1 MGPIIKLILPRIMK
15 LILKDIA
22 RLIKPLQKY
31 VHEEN
36 ELDVSVA
43 KFTARLD
50 TLQELLLETQSDVVV
65 LQKTNA
71 KKKKKKKG

>member
-1 MGPIIKLILPRIMK
+1 MK
-15 LILKDIA
+15 LVLGEVA
-22 RLIKPLQKY
+22 GMIKPLQKY

-36 ELDVSVA
+36 ELDILVA

-65 LQKTNA
+65 LQKANA
-71 KKKKKKKG
+71 KKRKKRKG

>member
-1 MGPIIKLILPRIMK
+1 MK
-15 LILKDIA
+15 LVLGEVA
-22 RLIKPLQKY
+22 GMIKPLQKY

-65 LQKTNA
+65 LQKANA
-71 KKKKKKKG
+71 KKKKKRKG

>member
-1 MGPIIKLILPRIMK
+1 MK
-15 LILKDIA
+15 LVLGEVA
-22 RLIKPLQKY
+22 GMIKPMQKY

-36 ELDVSVA
+36 ELDVAVA

-65 LQKTNA
+65 LQKANA
-71 KKKKKKKG
+71 KKKRKR

>member
-1 MGPIIKLILPRIMK
+1 MK
-15 LILKDIA
+15 LVLGEVA
-22 RLIKPLQKY
+22 GMIKPLQKY

-65 LQKTNA
+65 LQKANT
-71 KKKKKKKG
+71 KKKKKRKG